1 MGGAEEG
8 QTEKTYSLKEE
19 ENKTVVQ
26 GRLCADPE
34 MRQTQSGISVCSFR
48 VAWSEKYKD
57 TERKLFLSCTAW
69 RGMADMICGYFYKG
83 KEIVVEGSLHTE
95 EYTDKEGTKRSAI
108 KLNVDRV
115 HFCGSRSDADG
126 APASAPA
133 TGGFTELPPGTD
145 DELPF

>member
-1 MGGAEEG
+1 M
-8 QTEKTYSLKEE
+8 L
-19 ENKTVVQ
+19 NKTVVQ

-83 KEIVVEGSLHTE
+83 KEIVVEGSLQTE

-115 HFCGSRSDADG
+115 HFCGSRSDSDG
-126 APASAPA
+126 YKGPAPAAS
-133 TGGFTELPPGTD
+133 GFTELPPGTD

>member
-1 MGGAEEG
+1 M
-8 QTEKTYSLKEE
+8 L
-19 ENKTVVQ
+19 NKTVVQ